1 MRARTWLTPLL
12 VLLVAA
18 AVPPAAPAPP
28 AHADAVPA
36 TASTERLVVPG
47 LERPVEIL
55 KDIWGISHIYAET
68 EHDLFFAQ
76 GYNAVRDRLF
86 QFEIWRRQ
94 ATGTVAEILGADEL
108 ERDRGS
114 RLFRFRGDLEDE
126 LNHYHPRGADIIGA
140 FVDGINA
147 YIAETERDPSLLP
160 VEFDILGI
168 RPEPWTPEVVVSRHQ
183 GLLWNIDEELELGR
197 AVAAAGP
204 EAVKDVVYFHPGD
217 PDIALDA
224 AIDGSLLHPG
234 ILDVYEAFHSP
245 IRFRPEHVR
254 PEFRPASAGEGRG
267 LAAVP
272 DLPGVNR
279 RLVGAGRA
287 ALGSNNWVVSGE
299 RTLSGLPI
307 MANDPHRVLA
317 APALRYAVHLVG
329 PGWNVIGGGEPI
341 LPGVSI
347 GHNEYGAWGLTV
359 FLTDA
364 EDLYVYETDPA
375 DPNRYRYDDA
385 WEEMEVET
393 ETIPLKDG
401 PAREVELK
409 YTRHGPVVFEDPEND
424 VAYAVRAGWLEIGGA
439 PYLASLRMDQARTWE
454 EFREACNY
462 SHIPGENMVW
472 VDVEGNIGWQAVGIA
487 PIRRNWTGLV
497 PVPGDG
503 RYEWDG
509 YLEIVEKPNVLNP
522 PAGFWASANENLVPA
537 DYPHRDAVG
546 WTWSEPFRKA
556 RLVEVLGSGRRFTMP
571 DMMELQTDY
580 LSVPARS
587 LVPMLDVV
595 VAELSPGA
603 RDAARRLAA
612 WDHVLRPDTP
622 EPAIYVS
629 WERRV
634 LRGIADLAIP
644 PELDDILGSVS
655 MKKVLDWL
663 GSPPPWFAATPG
675 GDPVDGRDAFIV
687 RTFEAGLADLEE
699 RLGTDPADWR
709 YGGEDF
715 KHVTLRHPLSGAVDE
730 ETRARLEVG
739 PAPRGGNGYTVNMT
753 ASGDNQSSGASF
765 RMIAE
770 AGDWDTAV
778 FTNSPGQGG
787 DPDDP
792 MYRNLFDRWAADGYF
807 PLYYTRDRIE
817 EALAERIELTPGG

>member
-12 VLLVAA
+12 VALVAA
-18 AVPPAAPAPP
+18 VVPAAAPVPA
-28 AHADAVPA
+28 ADARAALEQPA
-36 TASTERLVVPG
+36 TERLVVPG

-55 KDIWGISHIYAET
+55 KDLWGVSHIYAET

-94 ATGTVAEILGADEL
+94 ATGTVAEILGEEEL

-114 RLFRFRGDLEDE
+114 RLFRFRGDLGDE
-126 LNHYHPRGADIIGA
+126 LNHYHPRGAQIIRA

-160 VEFDILGI
+160 IEFEILGI
-168 RPEPWTPEVVVSRHQ
+168 RPRPWTPEAVISRHQ
-183 GLLWNIDEELELGR
+183 GLLWNIEEELELGQ
-197 AVAAAGP
+197 AVASAGP
-204 EAVKDVVYFHPGD
+204 DAVKEVVYFHPGE
-217 PDIALDA
+217 PDIALDP
-224 AIDGSLLHPG
+224 AIDGSLLRPG
-234 ILDVYEAFHSP
+234 ILDLYRAFHSP
-245 IRFRPEHVR
+245 IEFRREHVGPAFRPVV
-254 PEFRPASAGEGRG
+254 PEGARASAR
-267 LAAVP
+267 
-272 DLPGVNR
+272 DLPGVSR
-279 RLVGAGRA
+279 RFTRA
-287 ALGSNNWVVSGE
+287 ERTALGSNNWVVSGE
-299 RTLSGLPI
+299 HTLSGRPI

-317 APALRYAVHLVG
+317 APSLRYVVHLVG

-364 EDLYVYETDPA
+364 EDLYVYETDPD
-375 DPNRYRYDDA
+375 DPNRYRYGDG
-385 WEEMEVET
+385 WERMEVVID
-393 ETIPLKDG
+393 TIPVKDAPPQG
-401 PAREVELK
+401 VELK
-409 YTRHGPVVFEDPEND
+409 YTRHGPVVYEDPENG

-472 VDVEGNIGWQAVGIA
+472 VDAEGNIGWQAVGIA

-509 YLEIVEKPNVLNP
+509 YLEIVEKPNVENP
-522 PAGFWASANENLVPA
+522 PQGFWATANENLVPPG
-537 DYPHRDAVG
+537 YPHRDAVG

-580 LSVPARS
+580 VSVPARS
-587 LVPMLDVV
+587 LVPMLDLVTD
-595 VAELSPGA
+595 ALSPEA
-603 RDAARRLAA
+603 RWAAARLAS
-612 WDHVLRPDTP
+612 WDHALDPDEA

-634 LRGIADLAIP
+634 RREIAELAIP
-644 PELDDILGSVS
+644 PELDGILGSVS

-663 GSPPPWFAATPG
+663 ASPPPWFAEEAD
-675 GDPVDGRDAFIV
+675 GDPVAGRDSFLV
-687 RTFEAGLADLEE
+687 RTFEEALDDLEE
-699 RLGTDPADWR
+699 RLGPDPTAWR
-709 YGGEDF
+709 YGGEAF

-730 ETRARLEVG
+730 TTRARLEVG

-753 ASGDNQSSGASF
+753 AFGDNQSSGASF
-765 RMIAE
+765 RIIAE

-807 PLYYTRDRIE
+807 PLYYGRDRV
-817 EALAERIELTPGG
+817 EAAVAERIELDPDG

>member
-1 MRARTWLTPLL
+1 MRARTRLTTLL
-12 VLLVAA
+12 VLLAAA
-18 AVPPAAPAPP
+18 AVPVAAPAPP
-28 AHADAVPA
+28 APAGAVPGRP
-36 TASTERLVVPG
+36 TTERLVVPG

-55 KDIWGISHIYAET
+55 KDLWGISHIYAET

-94 ATGTVAEILGADEL
+94 ATGTVAEILGDEEV

-126 LNHYHPRGADIIGA
+126 LNHYHPRGAEIIRA

-147 YIAETERDPSLLP
+147 YIAGIERDPSLLP
-160 VEFDILGI
+160 LEFEILGI
-168 RPEPWTPEVVVSRHQ
+168 RPEPWTPEAVISRHQ
-183 GLLWNIDEELELGR
+183 GLLWNIEEELELGM

-204 EAVKDVVYFHPGD
+204 DAVKDVVYFHPGD
-217 PDIALDA
+217 PDIALDP
-224 AIDGSLLHPG
+224 AIDGSLLRPE
-234 ILDVYEAFHSP
+234 ILAVYDAFHSP
-245 IRFRPEHVR
+245 IRFRREHVG
-254 PEFRPASAGEGRG
+254 PGFRPVVPEGARASAR
-267 LAAVP
+267 
-272 DLPGVNR
+272 DLPGVSR
-279 RLVGAGRA
+279 FKRAERA

-299 RTLSGLPI
+299 HTLSGRPI

-317 APALRYAVHLVG
+317 APSLRYVVHLVG

-364 EDLYVYETDPA
+364 EDLYVYETDSD
-375 DPNRYRYDDA
+375 DPNRYRYGDG
-385 WEEMEVET
+385 WERMEVVT
-393 ETIPLKDG
+393 DTIPVKDA
-401 PAREVELK
+401 PPQEVELK
-409 YTRHGPVVFEDPEND
+409 YTRHGPVVYEDPEHD
-424 VAYAVRAGWLEIGGA
+424 VAYAIRAGWLEIGGA

-454 EFREACNY
+454 EFREACSY

-487 PIRRNWTGLV
+487 PIRRSWTGLV

-509 YLEIVEKPNVLNP
+509 VLEILEKPHVENP
-522 PAGFWASANENLVPA
+522 PEGYIATANENLVPP

-546 WTWSEPFRKA
+546 WTWSDPFRKA

-571 DMMELQTDY
+571 EMMRLQTDY

-587 LVPMLDVV
+587 LVPMLELVTAGLEPRAREA
-595 VAELSPGA
+595 AE
-603 RDAARRLAA
+603 RLAG
-612 WDHVLRPDTP
+612 WDYRLRPD
-622 EPAIYVS
+622 EAEAAVYVS

-634 LRGIADLAIP
+634 GREIADLAIP
-644 PELDDILGSVS
+644 VGLDDILGSVS

-663 GSPPPWFAATPG
+663 TSPPPWFADSPG
-675 GDPVDGRDAFIV
+675 GDPVAGRDAFLR
-687 RTFEAGLADLEE
+687 RTFEAGLEDLAE
-699 RLGTDPADWR
+699 RLGPDPAGWR
-709 YGGEDF
+709 YGGEAF
-715 KHVTLRHPLSGAVDE
+715 KHVTLRHPLSGAVDDA
-730 ETRARLEVG
+730 TRARLEVG

-753 ASGDNQSSGASF
+753 AGGDNQSSGASF
-765 RMIAE
+765 RIIAE

-792 MYRNLFDRWAADGYF
+792 MYRNLFARWAADGYF
-807 PLYYTRDRIE
+807 PLYYSRDRIE
-817 EALAERIELTPGG
+817 AALAERIELAPGGG